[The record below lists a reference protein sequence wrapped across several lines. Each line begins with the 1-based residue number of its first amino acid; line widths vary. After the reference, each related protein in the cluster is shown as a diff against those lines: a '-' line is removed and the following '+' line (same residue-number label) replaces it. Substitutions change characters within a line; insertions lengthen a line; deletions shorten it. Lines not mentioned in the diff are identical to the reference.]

1 MSYHIAQYTNI
12 IADLRKEIF
21 RLKLKI
27 SEHDTESNDGNSS
40 SKFLKDNTLSYQL
53 SLIEVIIIKHV
64 IDFSVPMYSFYFL
77 TSCYVERKRKDIIAC
92 KQAILGPPKLP
103 RKLACRLR
111 TLACKKAL
119 VGALAV
125 GREKEGELATMSL
138 EFEFHLQFLCVFPLT
153 ELSDF
158 GQSARNGNKCEC
170 KQTLKIMCQG

>member
-40 SKFLKDNTLSYQL
+40 SKFLKDNTLNYQL

-77 TSCYVERKRKDIIAC
+77 TSWYVERKRKDIIAC
-92 KQAILGPPKLP
+92 EQAILGP
-103 RKLACRLR
+103 
-111 TLACKKAL
+111 
-119 VGALAV
+119 
-125 GREKEGELATMSL
+125 
-138 EFEFHLQFLCVFPLT
+138 LQPP
-153 ELSDF
+153 
-158 GQSARNGNKCEC
+158 
-170 KQTLKIMCQG
+170 